1 MCRLKI
7 LVTFTSD
14 YFFLNKNYIK
24 QRREHTK
31 IHDRVFLASSAYHQ
45 KTKFEDREIKKI
57 EDREDLNQFI

>member
-45 KTKFEDREIKKI
+45 KTKFEDKEKKC
-57 EDREDLNQFI
+57 